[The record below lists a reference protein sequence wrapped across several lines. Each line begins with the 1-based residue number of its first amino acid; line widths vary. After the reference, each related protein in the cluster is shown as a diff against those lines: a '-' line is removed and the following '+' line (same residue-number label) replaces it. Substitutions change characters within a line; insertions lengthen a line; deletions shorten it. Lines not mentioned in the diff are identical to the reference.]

1 MLPALLLCLYFLNQS
16 FSQPLHDF
24 SNSYFSARLLH
35 DGIAPETV
43 IFDIYMFNEYIW
55 GLGYTNELVD
65 FYVNSPF
72 TLAVFYPFAYIN
84 DAYIAK
90 AIFNGLSI
98 TCFLLTL
105 VLFARNH
112 LKKDA
117 WLLLFVPLLFYVPI
131 RNQILFGQSY
141 FIVLFLVVLGFSFL
155 KKNQFQF
162 GSGLLSFTILLKFF
176 PVFYGIPLLA
186 QKRWK
191 AILWGVTLTAVLCG
205 LGIAI
210 TGPEL
215 WKQYFFDVLPHTMQS
230 KTATDYRFT
239 YQSLDVFF
247 KTIFIQDA
255 YYNPEVWQASDK
267 MYAIANW
274 ATKGLVI
281 GSAVYA
287 TLQKKKDLFTVLAI
301 WVTALFILQSRTA
314 TYAQILWMIP
324 LAAIYK
330 LEVSIKLKVTFAVL
344 LFLVCNLPFHRLG
357 GLPVLVQFSRLWIV
371 LLLAI
376 LFYWGSVKK
385 FSLKSVLIAFI
396 LLFPLHLEV
405 MRANTQD
412 KSQYVLAKKEHFMVY
427 DFSVHVPPE
436 ASADSRRL
444 EPMALD
450 EAQEKKQLVY
460 NVIGRVSGKNL
471 ATGINVNSFDENAIT
486 IKEHQLF
493 FGDRQ
498 LTYNISLKKKPVLV
512 NGCQVYFLTD
522 HHSRRAA
529 FTIKVIDICDDMHY

>member
-1 MLPALLLCLYFLNQS
+1 MLPALLLCLYFLYLS
-16 FSQPLHDF
+16 FSHPLHDF

-43 IFDIYMFNEYIW
+43 IFDVYKFNEYIW

-72 TLAVFYPFAYIN
+72 TLAVFYPLAYIN
-84 DAYIAK
+84 DAYMAK
-90 AIFNGLSI
+90 AVFNALSI
-98 TCFLLTL
+98 ICFLWTL
-105 VLFARNH
+105 VLFARNY

-141 FIVLFLVVLGFSFL
+141 FIVLFLVVMGFSFL
-155 KKNQFQF
+155 RKQQFSL
-162 GSGLLSFTILLKFF
+162 GSGLLSLAILLKFF

-191 AILWGVTLTAVLCG
+191 AILWGITLTVFFCS
-205 LGIAI
+205 LGIII
-210 TGPEL
+210 TGLDL
-215 WKQYFFDVLPHTMQS
+215 WKHYFFDVLPHTMQS

-255 YYNPEVWQASDK
+255 YYNPDAWQASDK

-274 ATKGLVI
+274 ITKGLVI
-281 GSAVYA
+281 GSSVYA
-287 TLQKKKDLFTVLAI
+287 TLQKKKDLFLVLAI

-314 TYAQILWMIP
+314 TYAQIMWMIP
-324 LAAIYK
+324 LVAIYK
-330 LEVSIKLKVTFAVL
+330 LEVSKKWKVTFAVL
-344 LFLVCNLPFHRLG
+344 LFLICNLPFQKLG
-357 GLPVLVQFSRLWIV
+357 GFPVMIQFSRLWLV
-371 LLLAI
+371 LFLAI

-385 FSLKSVLIAFI
+385 FSLKYVLIAFV

-405 MRANTQD
+405 TRANTQD

-427 DFSVHVPPE
+427 DFSKKN
-436 ASADSRRL
+436 
-444 EPMALD
+444 
-450 EAQEKKQLVY
+450 EKLVY
-460 NVIGRVSGKNL
+460 YALGK
-471 ATGINVNSFDENAIT
+471 AGAESISIDVKVNTFDETAVT
-486 IKEHQLF
+486 IKDHQLF
-493 FGDRQ
+493 FGERQ
-498 LTYNISLKKKPVLV
+498 LTNNISLKKRPVLV

-529 FTIKVIDICDDMHY
+529 FTIKVIDICENINSPL